1 MTDPLHKVPDAV
13 EPVASASTMA
23 AGAAKSG
30 AAKSGIA
37 WLGVILGK
45 SNYDWADIAAFAAA
59 VYTLLLIAGWLW
71 DRIVTPFLPR
81 KQRRPNGRP
90 PTR

>member
-30 AAKSGIA
+30 IA
-37 WLGVILGK
+37 WFGVILGK

-90 PTR
+90 PAR